1 MFTIR
6 ARCIST
12 LFLPFMLPLLQNL
25 QASEVEQ
32 YSTLSIHL
40 CLHRENVILS
50 NFPPQ
55 SFQSYQ
61 EAVNSFLFA
70 GELTDFNIA
79 KLNYSAL
86 TLCEIPAELLWTEM
100 DIKLHK
106 QYSLG
111 PFTPTAPRVFR
122 YNYSH
127 SCNGAGFK
135 EFVTAFEVSKTIWMA
150 ELQFELQVLRSS
162 FYIK

>member
-1 MFTIR
+1 MLTIR
-6 ARCIST
+6 AWCTST
-12 LFLPFMLPLLQNL
+12 LSLVFTLPLLQNL
-25 QASEVEQ
+25 QASEAEQ

-40 CLHRENVILS
+40 CLHRENVILL

-61 EAVNSFLFA
+61 EAVNYFLFA
-70 GELTDFNIA
+70 GEQTEFNIA

-86 TLCEIPAELLWTEM
+86 TLCEIPAELLRVEM

-111 PFTPTAPRVFR
+111 PFTPTAPRVFQ
-122 YNYSH
+122 
-127 SCNGAGFK
+127 
-135 EFVTAFEVSKTIWMA
+135 T
-150 ELQFELQVLRSS
+150 
-162 FYIK
+162 